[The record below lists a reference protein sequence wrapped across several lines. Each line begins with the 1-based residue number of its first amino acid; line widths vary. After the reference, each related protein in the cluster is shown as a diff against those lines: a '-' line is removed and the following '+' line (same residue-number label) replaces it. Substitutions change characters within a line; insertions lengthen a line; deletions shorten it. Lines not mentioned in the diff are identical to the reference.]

1 MSSTPSIH
9 KVFGNSDIM
18 LTGSLVDMQAGFVST
33 WSAYNS
39 YRQDKP
45 QQPDL
50 LVQFKQDFLEA
61 AKLSSLDEEFRAIY
75 PLFLMLCKT
84 CK

>member
-1 MSSTPSIH
+1 
-9 KVFGNSDIM
+9 
-18 LTGSLVDMQAGFVST
+18 MQAGFVST

-45 QQPDL
+45 HQPDP

-61 AKLSSLDEEFRAIY
+61 AQLPSLDEEFKAVY
-75 PLFLMLCKT
+75 PLFLVLCKS